1 MAKVF
6 FSYSHLDE
14 DHRNQLEA
22 HLASLRHEGKIESW
36 HDRRLLAGSDF
47 GSEIDQQINDANII
61 LLLVSANFLNS
72 KYCYSI
78 EMSRALERHRAS
90 EARVIPV
97 IVKPCDWESTPLAGL
112 LATPRDGKAVTT
124 WPNYDEAFTDVAK
137 QIRRVVDEFNAAKSA
152 SVSSSTPQPVV
163 PTTSSNITISPPRS
177 SNLRLKQSFTERE
190 IDQFRHETFEFI
202 ARFFE
207 GSLAELQARNAKIE
221 GVYRRIDANSFT
233 ATIYSDGKNSSECY
247 IALGGMMGSNAITY
261 SNQASRGFGNS
272 CNEMLT
278 VEHDNQMLYIKQM
291 INAFTSRNSK
301 LTQEG
306 AAEALWSI
314 LIGPLQR

>member
-22 HLASLRHEGKIESW
+22 HLATLRHEKRIESW

-47 GSEIDQQINDANII
+47 SSEIDQQINDADVI

-72 KYCYSI
+72 TYCYSI
-78 EMSRALERHRAS
+78 EMERALERHRAG

-97 IVKPCDWESTPLAGL
+97 IVKPCDWESTPLGGL
-112 LATPRDGKAVTT
+112 LATPRDGKAITT
-124 WPNYDEAFTDVAK
+124 WPNFDEAFTDVAK
-137 QIRRVVDEFNAAKSA
+137 QIRKVVDEINASSSKTIGA
-152 SVSSSTPQPVV
+152 SVSKPVV
-163 PTTSSNITISPPRS
+163 SVPSSNVSISPPRS

-190 IDQFRHETFEFI
+190 VDLFRQETFEFI
-202 ARFFE
+202 ARFFQ
-207 GSLAELQARNAKIE
+207 GSLAELQARNPRIE
-221 GVYRRIDANSFT
+221 GVFRTIDANTFES
-233 ATIYSDGKNSSECY
+233 TIYSEGKKSSECT
-247 IALGGMMGSNAITY
+247 IAMGGMLGANAITY
-261 SNQASRGFGNS
+261 SPKKLSAHGGGFT
-272 CNEMLT
+272 EMLT
-278 VEHDNQMLYIKQM
+278 VEHDNQTLYIKQM
-291 INAFTSRNSK
+291 LNMYGGRETK

-306 AAEALWSI
+306 AAEALWAM

>member
-14 DHRNQLEA
+14 EHRNQLEA
-22 HLASLRHEGKIESW
+22 HLASLRHEKKIESW

-47 GSEIDQQINDANII
+47 GSEIDQQINDADVI

-72 KYCYSI
+72 MYCYSI
-78 EMSRALERHRAS
+78 EMGRALERHHAG

-97 IVKPCDWESTPLAGL
+97 IVKPCDWESTPLGGL
-112 LATPRDGKAVTT
+112 LATPRDGKAITT
-124 WPNYDEAFTDVAK
+124 WPNFDEAFTDVAK
-137 QIRRVVDEFNAAKSA
+137 QIRKVVTEINT
-152 SVSSSTPQPVV
+152 STPARIGATLSSPVV
-163 PTTSSNITISPPRS
+163 SPPPANITISPPRS

-190 IDQFRHETFEFI
+190 IDQFRHETFEYI

-207 GSLAELQARNAKIE
+207 GSLAELQARNPRIE
-221 GVYRRIDANSFT
+221 GVFRQIDANSFT
-233 ATIYSDGKNSSECY
+233 SIIYSDGKKSGECS
-247 IALGGMMGSNAITY
+247 IAMGGMMGANSITY
-261 SNQASRGFGNS
+261 SNRASSGHGGGV
-272 CNEMLT
+272 NEMLT
-278 VEHDNQMLYIKQM
+278 VEHDNQTLYIKQM
-291 INAFTSRNSK
+291 LNMYGARETK

-306 AAEALWSI
+306 AAEALWAM